1 MIRVNTRISVLLLTV
16 FWLWSCDKPGKMY
29 DQPGKQHWIEVT
41 RPSVGAMYIDSI
53 PPQSVMKVI
62 EDKERYQKFKAYLI
76 GFSDSV
82 VLKDK
87 ADQISRNRYYQYDLQ
102 HDWTAMT
109 GGQELKPAF
118 YQPRTSITDG
128 LHEGII
134 VFELSGDSYPDTLVY
149 ADSFG
154 SWGKQK
160 FILQGE

>member
-1 MIRVNTRISVLLLTV
+1 MRQLNTIVSALLLYVLLL
-16 FWLWSCDKPGKMY
+16 WSCNKPGKAT
-29 DQPGKQHWIEVT
+29 DLPGKEHWIEIT

-53 PPQSVMKVI
+53 PLQSVMKVSKN
-62 EDKERYQKFKAYLI
+62 KEPDQKFKAYLI

-87 ADQISRNRYYQYDLQ
+87 ADQINRNKYYQYDLQ
-102 HDWTAMT
+102 HDWTAIT

-118 YQPRTSITDG
+118 YQPRTSIADG

-134 VFELSGDSYPDTLVY
+134 VFELSENRHPDTLVY
-149 ADSFG
+149 TDSFG

-160 FILQGE
+160 FILEGK